1 MPPRYRRRVAG
12 VAQLG
17 RPTTDQSMPAALRAS
32 IRDAARMLAVDGA
45 GQAGGA
51 TRIWQRDRVYTTLHD
66 PLRAPAL

>member
-1 MPPRYRRRVAG
+1 
-12 VAQLG
+12 
-17 RPTTDQSMPAALRAS
+17 MPAALRAS
-32 IRDAARMLAVDGA
+32 LCDAAVMRAIDGA